1 MSLITEN
8 NKQYYAGSQSFLAT
22 AGNTS
27 AFTTT
32 FDTDLVFGN
41 YDPLESNYALNNFKL
56 YKAAAGVLDYIEY
69 VDQYTVVGNTI
80 TIDGGLDVNTS
91 LIVQLKTDTGG
102 NFGNRDAYGDTVQ
115 ENWGSYAYTK
125 LDDIINN
132 FLVAYVGAGKL
143 IPSVKRTDLIFFAKR
158 AMQEFSYDTLKSIKS
173 QELNIPP
180 SLSLPMPQDYVN
192 YVKMSWVDNS
202 GIKHVMYPTT
212 LTSNPYRNPVQDSN
226 GIPTQDNFG
235 NNTLGTSITEERWD
249 SNGIGRINNA
259 LKSDLSP
266 IFDGLGNLQTR
277 SGAYGL
283 DPKLAQV
290 NGWFTI
296 NERQN
301 TFSFSNDLVD
311 RLIILEYVSDGLAYD
326 LDTKVPKMAE
336 EAMYAYM
343 SHAIMSIR
351 SGQPEY
357 VINRLSRE
365 KTAKLRNAKIR
376 LSNIKLEEIS
386 QVMRGKSKWI
396 KS

>member
-8 NKQYYAGSQSFLAT
+8 NKQYYAGSQSFLVTDAEV
-22 AGNTS
+22 NS
-27 AFTTT
+27 FTTT
-32 FDTDLVFGN
+32 FDTKLVFGS

-56 YKAAAGVLDYIEY
+56 YTAVAGVLDYTEY
-69 VDQYTVVGNTI
+69 IDEYTVTGNTI
-80 TIDGGLDVNTS
+80 SIEGGLDLNTS
-91 LIVQLKTDTGG
+91 LIVQLKTETGG

-202 GIKHVMYPTT
+202 GIKHVIYPTT
-212 LTSNPYRNPVQDSN
+212 LTSNPYRNPVQDAN

-249 SNGIGRINNA
+249 SNGINRINKA
-259 LKSDLSP
+259 LKDDLSP
-266 IFDGLGNLQTR
+266 IVDGLGNVQTR

-283 DPKLAQV
+283 DPKIAQV

-301 TFSFSNDLVD
+301 TFSFSNDLVG

-343 SHAIMSIR
+343 SHAIMSTR

>member
-8 NKQYYAGSQSFLAT
+8 NKQYYAGSQSFLVTGAS
-22 AGNTS
+22 GS
-27 AFTTT
+27 SFTTT
-32 FDTDLVFGN
+32 FDTELVFGS
-41 YDPLESNYALNNFKL
+41 YDPLETNYALNNFKL
-56 YKAAAGVLDYIEY
+56 YTAAAGVLEYTEYIDE
-69 VDQYTVVGNTI
+69 YTVTGNTI
-80 TIDGGLDVNTS
+80 SIDGGLDLNTS
-91 LIVQLKTDTGG
+91 LIVQLKTEEGG
-102 NFGNRDAYGDTVQ
+102 EYGNRDAYGDTVQ

-125 LDDIINN
+125 LNDIINN

-173 QELNIPP
+173 QELTVPP
-180 SLSLPMPQDYVN
+180 SLGLPMPQDFVN
-192 YVKMSWVDNS
+192 YVKMSWVDTT
-202 GIKHVMYPTT
+202 GVKHIIYPTR
-212 LTSNPYRNPVQDSN
+212 LTSNPYRNPIQDAK

-235 NNTLGTSITEERWD
+235 KNIEGTSITENNWD
-249 SNGIGRINNA
+249 NNKINQDSS
-259 LKSDLSP
+259 L
-266 IFDGLGNLQTR
+266 IDGVYDGGYGVG
-277 SGAYGL
+277 SGLNSGVYGL
-283 DPKLAQV
+283 NPEHAQV

-296 NERQN
+296 NERTN
-301 TFSFSNDLVD
+301 SFSFSSDLVD
-311 RLIILEYVSDGLAYD
+311 KLIILEYVSDGLAYD

-343 SHAIMSIR
+343 SHAILSTR

-365 KTAKLRNAKIR
+365 KVAKLRNAKIR

>member
-1 MSLITEN
+1 MSLIKEN
-8 NKQYYAGSQSFLAT
+8 NRQYYAGAQSFLAT
-22 AGNTS
+22 TENPS
-27 AFTTT
+27 DFTTT
-32 FDTDLVFGN
+32 FDTDLVFGG
-41 YDPLESNYALNNFKL
+41 YDPSEANYALNNFKI
-56 YKAAAGVLDYIEY
+56 YVAAPGDINYTEYIDE
-69 VDQYTVVGNTI
+69 YTVVGNTI
-80 TIDGGLDVNTS
+80 SIDGGLDVNWS
-91 LIVQLKTDTGG
+91 VVVQLKSETGG
-102 NFGNRDAYGDTVQ
+102 EYGDRSAFGTTVE

-173 QELNIPP
+173 KELSIPP
-180 SLSLPMPQDYVN
+180 SLSLAMPQDYVN

-202 GIKHVMYPTT
+202 GVKHVIYPTT
-212 LTSNPYRNPVQDSN
+212 LTSNPYKSPVQDSK
-226 GIPTQDNFG
+226 GLPLQDNFD
-235 NNTLGTSITEERWD
+235 NNITGTSVTENRWE
-249 SNGIGRINNA
+249 NNRIGEIN
-259 LKSDLSP
+259 SDLRDGLLP
-266 IFDGLGNLQTR
+266 IYDGLGNYETR
-277 SGAYGL
+277 SGAYGI

-296 NERQN
+296 NERKN
-301 TFSFSNDLVD
+301 TFSFSNDLVG
-311 RLIILEYVSDGLAYD
+311 RIIILEYISDGLAYD

-343 SHAIMSIR
+343 SHAILSTR

-357 VINRLSRE
+357 IINRLSRE

-386 QVMRGKSKWI
+386 QVMRGKSKWL
-396 KS
+396 KH

>member
-8 NKQYYAGSQSFLAT
+8 NKQYYAGSQSFIAT
-22 AGNTS
+22 ASNTS
-27 AFTTT
+27 TFTTT
-32 FDTDLVFGN
+32 FDTNLVFGS

-56 YKAAAGVLDYIEY
+56 YTAVAGVLDYTEY

-91 LIVQLKTDTGG
+91 LVVQLKTETGG

-202 GIKHVMYPTT
+202 GIKHVIYPTT
-212 LTSNPYRNPVQDSN
+212 LTSNPYRNPVQDAN
-226 GIPTQDNFG
+226 GIPTQDNFC

-249 SNGIGRINNA
+249 SNGIGRINKA
-259 LKSDLSP
+259 LKDDLSP
-266 IFDGLGNLQTR
+266 IVDGLGNVQTR

-283 DPKLAQV
+283 DPKIAQV

-301 TFSFSNDLVD
+301 TFSFSNDLVG

-343 SHAIMSIR
+343 SHAIMSTR